1 MLVNTLS
8 NLIVKCYQNRLFWI

>member
-8 NLIVKCYQNRLFWI
+8 NLIVKCYQKRLFWI